1 VRRGREKLHY
11 LNPVPIHQIA
21 QRWIGKF
28 ETQRLQAL
36 SDMKKALEEGT
47 GGVTMSKP
55 KFVYVTYIRTT
66 PEKLWAALTDP
77 QTIRKYWFG
86 ITAESDWKP
95 GSPWA
100 LKFEDGRTA
109 DSGEILEVAPHQRL
123 VIRWRNEFK
132 PELKAE
138 GWSRCTMD
146 IEMADYYPD
155 RGGQGGKAHDPP
167 RA

>member
-1 VRRGREKLHY
+1 
-11 LNPVPIHQIA
+11 
-21 QRWIGKF
+21 
-28 ETQRLQAL
+28 
-36 SDMKKALEEGT
+36 
-47 GGVTMSKP
+47 MSKP

-95 GSPWA
+95 GSPWS

-109 DSGEILEVAPHQRL
+109 DSGEILESVPPKRL
-123 VIRWRNEFK
+123 VINWQNQFK
-132 PELKAE
+132 PELKAV
-138 GWSRCTMD
+138 GYTRCTME

-155 RGGQGGKAHDPP
+155 FGGKAVKLTITHEAETEQGAPMIEAVSGGWPKILSNLKSLLETGDVTFEK
-167 RA
+167 